1 MLAEAIGPAQVAAF
15 LVLLQR
21 GLEELHSQRNTRA
34 LIADGAVE
42 AGRSYYPVVGVAHLA
57 WIASIFF
64 LIPARAPVIW
74 PLLALFLLL
83 QVVRYWVIGTL
94 GRYWTHRII
103 TLDKAPVVK
112 SGPYRWL
119 KHPNYAVT
127 LVETL
132 LLPCVFGA
140 FALGIIMTAIWGAV
154 IRYKI
159 DLEDAALAERR
170 AKHDPESSRP
180 FG

>member
-1 MLAEAIGPAQVAAF
+1 MLADWLGPPQIAAL
-15 LVLLQR
+15 LVLAQR
-21 GLEELHSQRNTRA
+21 GLEELHSQRNTRTLLA
-34 LIADGAVE
+34 QGAVE
-42 AGRSYYPVVGVAHLA
+42 AGRSYYAVVAAAHLA

-64 LIPARAPVIW
+64 LIPSSAPVIW

-83 QVVRYWVIGTL
+83 QIARYWVIGTL

-112 SGPYRWL
+112 AGPYRFL

-127 LVETL
+127 IAETF
-132 LLPCVFGA
+132 LLPAVFGA
-140 FALGIIMTAIWGAV
+140 FALGVIMTAVWVAV

-159 DLEDAALAERR
+159 ELEDAALAERR
-170 AKHDPESSRP
+170 AKA
-180 FG
+180 

>member
-1 MLAEAIGPAQVAAF
+1 MLADWLGPAQVAAL
-15 LVLLQR
+15 LVLAQR
-21 GLEELHSQRNTRA
+21 GLEELYSQRNTRT
-34 LIADGAVE
+34 LIAAGAVE
-42 AGRSYYPVVGVAHLA
+42 AGRSYYPVVAVAHLA

-64 LIPARAPVIW
+64 LIPAYASLNW

-83 QVVRYWVIGTL
+83 QVARYWAIGTL

-103 TLDKAPVVK
+103 TLAEAPVVK

-127 LVETL
+127 LAETL
-132 LLPCVFGA
+132 LLPSVFGA
-140 FALGIIMTAIWGAV
+140 FALGIIMTAVWAAV

-159 DLEDAALAERR
+159 ELEDAALAERR
-170 AKHDPESSRP
+170 AAQSSSIAK
-180 FG
+180 